1 MQVNSAKQKKATI
14 KTESVQYSNNFCSP
28 DNQLYGNL
36 QLFTSGKQ
44 KSEN

>member
-14 KTESVQYSNNFCSP
+14 KTKSVQYSNN
-28 DNQLYGNL
+28 QLYGNF